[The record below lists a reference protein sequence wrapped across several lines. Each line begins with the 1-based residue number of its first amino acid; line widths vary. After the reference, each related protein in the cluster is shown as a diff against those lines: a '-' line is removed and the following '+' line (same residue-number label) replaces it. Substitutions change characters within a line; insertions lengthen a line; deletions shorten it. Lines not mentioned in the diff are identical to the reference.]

1 MSQYLNQIKQM
12 QVYWFVPIFVLP
24 SSYLKQYFEI
34 LAFQQKLISQ
44 TITNNKKKIF
54 DSFPDAILML

>member
-1 MSQYLNQIKQM
+1 M